1 MRGGARGLCSLP
13 VAGIGLR
20 NQDLAGD
27 GVCPFEGVRRQS
39 DDLCF
44 SLKTCD

>member
-27 GVCPFEGVRRQS
+27 GVCPFEGAERRREWEV
-39 DDLCF
+39 
-44 SLKTCD
+44 KRTE